1 MEIVNLIGGFGSV
14 LLLLISWKIVDKIVD
29 RIQKRRHG
37 KPYWYKEDERDG

>member
-14 LLLLISWKIVDKIVD
+14 LLLLISWKIVD
-29 RIQKRRHG
+29 RIQKWRHR

>member
-1 MEIVNLIGGFGSV
+1 MEIANLVGGFGSI
-14 LLLLISWKIVDKIVD
+14 LLLLISWKIVD